1 MRTQSLIWIAI
12 LVTSATAAPAAG
24 QGDGG
29 DASAERFVLVN
40 RHAWFYQAPADD
52 APRFSL
58 SATPLKNE
66 GQAASALPLRLALV
80 QRRGDWLEVRNPP
93 LSGGHCVAAPRVL
106 APYALRL
113 FVKRSAVGPVVR
125 RPVVKRYGRGL
136 VARVA
141 PGRWLKP
148 GQRVAEAAGGKLRLK
163 LASGDIGWFYTRNK
177 PLPQALEQWIYYADS
192 GDLVHRDRAGSRS
205 GATHAVLAI
214 EARPERKTRRVT
226 LRDRC
231 ISYQRRL
238 PKKRRNPQRNLL
250 AVLGGGE
257 DNLAHDVF
265 AAGPPRDGV
274 AAAAPA
280 EPVTLS
286 AGQPL
291 SWRDGSPAGR
301 MRSDHA
307 PDAEVEPAGE
317 RRCFAEITACKP
329 QTGLGSPAGCSDPA
343 KNPHLTICVPAED
356 L

>member
-1 MRTQSLIWIAI
+1 MRAQSIIWIAI
-12 LVTSATAAPAAG
+12 LATAATAAPAAG

-29 DASAERFVLVN
+29 DAPAERFVLVS

-58 SATPLKNE
+58 SATPLENE
-66 GQAASALPLRLALV
+66 GQAAGAPPFRLALV
-80 QRRGDWLEVRNPP
+80 QRHGDWLEVRNPP
-93 LSGGHCVAAPRVL
+93 PGGGHCVAAPRVI

-136 VARVA
+136 IARVA

-148 GQRVAEAAGGKLRLK
+148 GQRVIKAAGGKLRLK
-163 LASGDIGWFYTRNK
+163 LAAGDIGWFYTRSK
-177 PLPQALEQWIYYADS
+177 PLPQALEQWLYYADS
-192 GDLVHRDRAGSRS
+192 GDLVRRDRAGSRS

-231 ISYQRRL
+231 VSYQRRL
-238 PKKRRNPQRNLL
+238 PKRRKNAQRNLL
-250 AVLGGGE
+250 ALLGDGKE
-257 DNLAHDVF
+257 NLAHDVF
-265 AAGPPRDGV
+265 GAGPPRDGV
-274 AAAAPA
+274 GAAAA
-280 EPVTLS
+280 EPVTLP

-291 SWRDGSPAGR
+291 TWRDGSPAGR

-329 QTGLGSPAGCSDPA
+329 QTGLDSRSGCSDPA
-343 KNPHLTICVPAED
+343 KKSQLIICVAAED